1 MFPVDIRYALRLE
14 CEVKQNGFRTVLLRA
29 MRGVGMKRL
38 NVYRSK
44 SLKFYI
50 TNENIKGI
58 YIVYWKVLNRGSEA
72 IRLDKIRGQIEPDRG
87 SKIKKEH
94 SDFRGEH
101 VVDCYAVQDGVVVAK
116 DRIQVP
122 IVDESEA

>member
-1 MFPVDIRYALRLE
+1 M
-14 CEVKQNGFRTVLLRA
+14 
-29 MRGVGMKRL
+29 
-38 NVYRSK
+38 
-44 SLKFYI
+44 
-50 TNENIKGI
+50 
-58 YIVYWKVLNRGSEA
+58 YWKVLNRGSEA
-72 IRLDKIRGQIEPDRG
+72 IRLDKIRGQIEPDSG

-116 DRIQVP
+116 DRIHVP